1 MRQPGEITKV
11 QNGMMEVTF
20 CRPEACAACNACE
33 GGKKEHS
40 IWVRGEGNVGE
51 IAIVDMP
58 DRMVVRASAIAY
70 GMPLVCLLG
79 GMALGH
85 LVTGGGDV
93 GTAVGALPGL
103 AAGMVLL
110 KVTEKHRRGR
120 EEWSPKV
127 VDILEKSDPET
138 P

>member
-85 LVTGGGDV
+85 FVTGGGDV
-93 GTAVGALPGL
+93 GTAVGALLGL

-127 VDILEKSDPET
+127 VDILERSDPET
-138 P
+138 L